1 MISLYCVNLSSG
13 ILKLDFGRFLDEK
26 GLIWEPDVL
35 GFSKGITLSELTYLN
50 LNRISESVS
59 SMSNIRDGSDCWI
72 VLIILCPLI
81 KEGIYACKVLCP

>member
-1 MISLYCVNLSSG
+1 MYCVNLSSG
-13 ILKLDFGRFLDEK
+13 ILKSLFRGKFFGEN
-26 GLIWEPDVL
+26 GLIDAPLVL

-59 SMSNIRDGSDCWI
+59 SISNIRDGSDCRI